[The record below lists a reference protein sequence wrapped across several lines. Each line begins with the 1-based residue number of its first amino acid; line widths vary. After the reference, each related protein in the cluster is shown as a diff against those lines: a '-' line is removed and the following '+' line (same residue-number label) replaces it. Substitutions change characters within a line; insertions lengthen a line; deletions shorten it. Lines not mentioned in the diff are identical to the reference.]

1 MSRTPSENPFERK
14 SSVRVI
20 GHRGAA
26 GVRPEN
32 TLPSFEHAVDV
43 GVDAVEF
50 DLQCTH
56 DDELVVMHD
65 PFVDRVTEGE
75 GSVEEM
81 TYDELAGLDAGY
93 RFSPEGEDEYPFRGR
108 GIRVPRL
115 EEVLEVTGDLPLIAE
130 VKSPRAGRRLAE
142 WLRTTSHGRRARS
155 RMLVGGLSTD
165 VLEVPRREAAWSCA
179 TREDLRWYVLLNKL
193 GLGGLATPERP
204 DALMLPERVR
214 GFFPVVTESF
224 LDRAH
229 RDGFGVYVWT
239 VNDPD
244 RMRRLHEMGV
254 DGMLS
259 DHPGRLRC
267 LYDDVDSTTS
277 DDPRSQEE
285 TPP

>member
-1 MSRTPSENPFERK
+1 MSPTPSENPFGRG

-50 DLQCTH
+50 DLQCTR

-75 GSVEEM
+75 GSVKEM
-81 TYDELAGLDAGY
+81 SYDELAELDAGF
-93 RFSPEGEDEYPFRGR
+93 RFSPAGEDGHPYRGR

-130 VKSPRAGRRLAE
+130 VKSRRAGRRLAE
-142 WLRTTSHGRRARS
+142 WLRESSRGQQARS
-155 RMLVGGLSTD
+155 RLLVGGFSREALQG
-165 VLEVPRREAAWSCA
+165 PRREARWSCA
-179 TREDLRWYVLLNKL
+179 TQEDLRWYVLLSKL
-193 GLGGLATPERP
+193 GLGGLAVPERP
-204 DALMLPERVR
+204 DALMLPERYR
-214 GFFPVVTESF
+214 GILPVVTDAF
-224 LDRAH
+224 VDRAH
-229 RDGFGVYVWT
+229 RDGLGVYVWT
-239 VNDPD
+239 VNDPE
-244 RMRRLHEMGV
+244 RMRRLHGMGV

-259 DHPGRLRC
+259 DYPERLKR
-267 LYDDVDSTTS
+267 LYERELTPTPNDSS
-277 DDPRSQEE
+277 SHEEE
-285 TPP
+285 T